1 MKNIFVLIAAV
12 ALFAACHSTQT
23 ASKSNNEKDEYE
35 QYLQAT
41 AAKFKNKPAPNI
53 DLTLVDGSTHRL
65 TDYKGKIVLLNFWF
79 INCATCLSEIS
90 SLNELHQQYSSQ
102 NVVVLSVALD
112 SPDRAR
118 HAVEVKRIAYPVAVN
133 GKAATQLYDINV
145 YPTSYGRHCTRS
157 IHGRKR
163 FRCYIHLPRNQAP
176 PRKISG
182 EIVEER
188 ATFWAVRCGKSCRHL
203 RQNTAHRFYR
213 DGKSE

>member
-23 ASKSNNEKDEYE
+23 ASKSNSEKDEYE

-79 INCATCLSEIS
+79 INCATCLAEIS

-133 GKAATQLYDINV
+133 GKIATQLYDINV
-145 YPTSYGRHCTRS
+145 YPTSYLIDTAGIVREVFMGASDFDATYTYRE
-157 IHGRKR
+157 IKP
-163 FRCYIHLPRNQAP
+163 HLEKLVA
-176 PRKISG
+176 K
-182 EIVEER
+182 
-188 ATFWAVRCGKSCRHL
+188 
-203 RQNTAHRFYR
+203 
-213 DGKSE
+213 